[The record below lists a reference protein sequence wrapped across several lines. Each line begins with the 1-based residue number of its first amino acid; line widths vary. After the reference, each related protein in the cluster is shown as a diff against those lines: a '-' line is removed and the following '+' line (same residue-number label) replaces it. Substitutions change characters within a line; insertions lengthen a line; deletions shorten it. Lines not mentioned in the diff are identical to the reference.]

1 MGRQI
6 HALRLG
12 RLASRRGWCQD
23 RSSMKSLSGGAF
35 AALVFVAFANPNGF
49 AQTFA
54 PTPHATATQSAPAQ
68 TAAAQTAQLQELTK
82 KIDEQN
88 AKIDM
93 LSQQIL
99 KLQLAIS
106 NQRPG
111 VMIGEGAPPASTSS
125 TSTSISASPEPS
137 AKAGDGNS
145 HIVARGETLTSI
157 ARMHNISVSE
167 LQKFNHIDNPLKL
180 QAGQTLLIPPSPIPS
195 PSSSGE

>member
-1 MGRQI
+1 
-6 HALRLG
+6 
-12 RLASRRGWCQD
+12 
-23 RSSMKSLSGGAF
+23 MKSLVAN
-35 AALVFVAFANPNGF
+35 ALTASVLIALASSNGF
-49 AQTFA
+49 AQTFT
-54 PTPHATATQSAPAQ
+54 PTPHASATQ
-68 TAAAQTAQLQELTK
+68 TAASQTAQIQELTK

-99 KLQLAIS
+99 KLQSQLS

-111 VMIGEGAPPASTSS
+111 VIIGEGAPS
-125 TSTSISASPEPS
+125 TSTSTSTASTSTPAAAEPS
-137 AKAGDGNS
+137 AKAGDDNS
-145 HIVARGETLTSI
+145 YIVARGETLTSI
-157 ARMHNISVSE
+157 ARMHNVSVGE

>member
-1 MGRQI
+1 
-6 HALRLG
+6 
-12 RLASRRGWCQD
+12 
-23 RSSMKSLSGGAF
+23 MKSPTRETLAVF
-35 AALVFVAFANPNGF
+35 VVTALVSTHSF

-54 PTPHATATQSAPAQ
+54 PTPNPA
-68 TAAAQTAQLQELTK
+68 ASQTAQLQELTK

-99 KLQLAIS
+99 KLQQQLS

-111 VMIGEGAPPASTSS
+111 VMIGEGAPSTSS
-125 TSTSISASPEPS
+125 STSATSTSTPAAAESS
-137 AKAGDGNS
+137 AKAGNGNS

-157 ARMHNISVSE
+157 AKVYNVSVGE

>member
-1 MGRQI
+1 
-6 HALRLG
+6 
-12 RLASRRGWCQD
+12 
-23 RSSMKSLSGGAF
+23 MKPLFGGAF
-35 AALVFVAFANPNGF
+35 AAFVFVALASLNSF
-49 AQTFA
+49 AQTSA
-54 PTPHATATQSAPAQ
+54 PTPKTAATQ
-68 TAAAQTAQLQELTK
+68 TAAIQTAQLQELMK

-99 KLQLAIS
+99 KLQSQLS

-111 VMIGEGAPPASTSS
+111 VMIGEAAPSTSTSS
-125 TSTSISASPEPS
+125 TSTPAAAEPS

>member
-1 MGRQI
+1 
-6 HALRLG
+6 
-12 RLASRRGWCQD
+12 
-23 RSSMKSLSGGAF
+23 MKSLFEPVLAAF
-35 AALVFVAFANPNGF
+35 VFVALASSNSF
-49 AQTFA
+49 AQTLGA
-54 PTPHATATQSAPAQ
+54 TPKAAATQ
-68 TAAAQTAQLQELTK
+68 TAVTQTAQLQELTK

-99 KLQLAIS
+99 KLQLQLS

-111 VMIGEGAPPASTSS
+111 VMIGEGAPS
-125 TSTSISASPEPS
+125 TSTSTSTTPTPTPAPAEPS

-145 HIVARGETLTSI
+145 HVVARGETLTSI
-157 ARMHNISVSE
+157 AKMHDVSVSD

>member
-1 MGRQI
+1 MPKSG
-6 HALRLG
+6 
-12 RLASRRGWCQD
+12 
-23 RSSMKSLSGGAF
+23 SMKSPSG
-35 AALVFVAFANPNGF
+35 AALAAFVFVSLASSNSF
-49 AQTFA
+49 AQTLA
-54 PTPHATATQSAPAQ
+54 PTPK
-68 TAAAQTAQLQELTK
+68 TAATQTAQLQELTK

-99 KLQLAIS
+99 KLQSQLS

-111 VMIGEGAPPASTSS
+111 VMIGEGAPSTSTPASTSAAS
-125 TSTSISASPEPS
+125 TSTAAAPVESS
-137 AKAGDGNS
+137 AKSGNGNS

-157 ARMHNISVSE
+157 AKMHNVSVGE

>member
-1 MGRQI
+1 
-6 HALRLG
+6 
-12 RLASRRGWCQD
+12 
-23 RSSMKSLSGGAF
+23 MKSLTGNAF
-35 AALVFVAFANPNGF
+35 AALVLIALASSTSF

-54 PTPHATATQSAPAQ
+54 PTPKAAANQ
-68 TAAAQTAQLQELTK
+68 TAAAQTAATQAAQLQELAK

-99 KLQLAIS
+99 KLQQQLA

-111 VMIGEGAPPASTSS
+111 VMIGEGAPS
-125 TSTSISASPEPS
+125 TSTSATSTTTPAPAEPS

>member
-1 MGRQI
+1 
-6 HALRLG
+6 
-12 RLASRRGWCQD
+12 
-23 RSSMKSLSGGAF
+23 MKSLVTN
-35 AALVFVAFANPNGF
+35 ALTASVLIALASSNGF
-49 AQTFA
+49 AQTIA
-54 PTPHATATQSAPAQ
+54 PSPHASATQPATDQ
-68 TAAAQTAQLQELTK
+68 AARLQELTK
-82 KIDEQN
+82 KIEEQN

-99 KLQLAIS
+99 KLQSQLS

-111 VMIGEGAPPASTSS
+111 VMIGEGAPS
-125 TSTSISASPEPS
+125 TSTSTSTVSTSTPAAAEPS

-157 ARMHNISVSE
+157 ARMHNVSVGE

>member
-1 MGRQI
+1 
-6 HALRLG
+6 
-12 RLASRRGWCQD
+12 
-23 RSSMKSLSGGAF
+23 MKSLAANPF
-35 AALVFVAFANPNGF
+35 AAVVLIAFVSPNGF

-54 PTPHATATQSAPAQ
+54 PTPN
-68 TAAAQTAQLQELTK
+68 AAISQTAQLQELAK

-99 KLQLAIS
+99 KLQLQLS

-111 VMIGEGAPPASTSS
+111 VMIGEGAPSTSS
-125 TSTSISASPEPS
+125 STPATSTSTPASAESS
-137 AKAGDGNS
+137 AKAGNGNS

-157 ARMHNISVSE
+157 AKMHNVSVSD
-167 LQKFNHIDNPLKL
+167 LQKYNHIDNPLKL

>member
-1 MGRQI
+1 
-6 HALRLG
+6 
-12 RLASRRGWCQD
+12 
-23 RSSMKSLSGGAF
+23 MKSLFGPVLAAF
-35 AALVFVAFANPNGF
+35 VFVALASSNSF
-49 AQTFA
+49 AQTLGA
-54 PTPHATATQSAPAQ
+54 TPKV
-68 TAAAQTAQLQELTK
+68 AANQTAQLQELTK

-99 KLQLAIS
+99 KLQLQLS

-111 VMIGEGAPPASTSS
+111 VMIGEGAPS
-125 TSTSISASPEPS
+125 TSTSTSTTPTSTPTPGDPS
-137 AKAGDGNS
+137 AKVSDGNS
-145 HIVARGETLTSI
+145 HVVARGETLTSI
-157 ARMHNISVSE
+157 AKMHNVSVSD

>member
-1 MGRQI
+1 
-6 HALRLG
+6 
-12 RLASRRGWCQD
+12 
-23 RSSMKSLSGGAF
+23 MKSLFGPVLAAF
-35 AALVFVAFANPNGF
+35 VFVALASSNSF
-49 AQTFA
+49 AQTLGA
-54 PTPHATATQSAPAQ
+54 TPKAAATQ
-68 TAAAQTAQLQELTK
+68 TAANQTAQLQELTK

-99 KLQLAIS
+99 KLQLQLS

-111 VMIGEGAPPASTSS
+111 VMIGEGAPS
-125 TSTSISASPEPS
+125 TSTSTSTTPTSTPAPAEPS
-137 AKAGDGNS
+137 AKPGDGNS

-157 ARMHNISVSE
+157 AKIHNVSVSD

>member
-1 MGRQI
+1 
-6 HALRLG
+6 
-12 RLASRRGWCQD
+12 
-23 RSSMKSLSGGAF
+23 MKFLFGGAF
-35 AALVFVAFANPNGF
+35 AVLVFVVLASSNSFG
-49 AQTFA
+49 QTFA
-54 PTPHATATQSAPAQ
+54 PTPHSAATQ
-68 TAAAQTAQLQELTK
+68 AAATQTAQLQELTK

-99 KLQLAIS
+99 KLQLQLS

-111 VMIGEGAPPASTSS
+111 VMIGEGSAS
-125 TSTSISASPEPS
+125 TSTSTSTPAAAESS
-137 AKAGDGNS
+137 TKTGDGNS

-157 ARMHNISVSE
+157 AKMHNISVSE

>member
-1 MGRQI
+1 
-6 HALRLG
+6 
-12 RLASRRGWCQD
+12 
-23 RSSMKSLSGGAF
+23 MKSLVAN
-35 AALVFVAFANPNGF
+35 ALTASVLIALAGPNGS
-49 AQTFA
+49 AQTFS
-54 PTPHATATQSAPAQ
+54 PTPHASATQPAAGQ
-68 TAAAQTAQLQELTK
+68 AAQLQELTK
-82 KIDEQN
+82 KIEEQN

-99 KLQLAIS
+99 KLQSQLS

-111 VMIGEGAPPASTSS
+111 VMIGEGAPSASTSATS
-125 TSTSISASPEPS
+125 TSTSASPEPS

>member
-1 MGRQI
+1 
-6 HALRLG
+6 
-12 RLASRRGWCQD
+12 
-23 RSSMKSLSGGAF
+23 MKSLFRGAF
-35 AALVFVAFANPNGF
+35 AAFVFVALANSNGF
-49 AQTFA
+49 AQTLA
-54 PTPHATATQSAPAQ
+54 PTPKRAATQTPSAQ
-68 TAAAQTAQLQELTK
+68 TAEIQELTK

-99 KLQLAIS
+99 KLQSQLS

-111 VMIGEGAPPASTSS
+111 VIIGEGAPATSTSATS
-125 TSTSISASPEPS
+125 TSTTASPEPS
-137 AKAGDGNS
+137 AKADNGNS

-157 ARMHNISVSE
+157 ARAHNVSVAE
-167 LQKFNHIDNPLKL
+167 LQKYNHIDNPLKL

>member
-1 MGRQI
+1 MGRQVD
-6 HALRLG
+6 ALQLAL
-12 RLASRRGWCQD
+12 LASGSGWCQN
-23 RSSMKSLSGGAF
+23 RGSMKSLFRGAF
-35 AALVFVAFANPNGF
+35 ATIVFVALANSNSV

-54 PTPHATATQSAPAQ
+54 PTPKTAATQSAAV
-68 TAAAQTAQLQELTK
+68 QTAQIQELTK

-99 KLQLAIS
+99 KLQSQLS

-111 VMIGEGAPPASTSS
+111 VMIGEGVPSASTSAAS
-125 TSTSISASPEPS
+125 TSTAASQEPS
-137 AKAGDGNS
+137 AKADNGNS

-157 ARMHNISVSE
+157 ARMHNVSVAE

>member
-1 MGRQI
+1 
-6 HALRLG
+6 
-12 RLASRRGWCQD
+12 
-23 RSSMKSLSGGAF
+23 MKSLFGPVLAAF
-35 AALVFVAFANPNGF
+35 VFVALASSNSF
-49 AQTFA
+49 AQTLGA
-54 PTPHATATQSAPAQ
+54 TPKAAATQ
-68 TAAAQTAQLQELTK
+68 TAANQTAQLQELTK

-99 KLQLAIS
+99 KLQLQLS

-111 VMIGEGAPPASTSS
+111 VIIGEGAPS
-125 TSTSISASPEPS
+125 TSTSTSTTPTSTPAPAEPS

-145 HIVARGETLTSI
+145 HVVARGETLTSI
-157 ARMHNISVSE
+157 AKMHNVSVSD

>member
-1 MGRQI
+1 
-6 HALRLG
+6 
-12 RLASRRGWCQD
+12 
-23 RSSMKSLSGGAF
+23 MKSLFGPVLAAF
-35 AALVFVAFANPNGF
+35 VFVALATSNSF
-49 AQTFA
+49 AQTLGA
-54 PTPHATATQSAPAQ
+54 TPKAAATQ
-68 TAAAQTAQLQELTK
+68 TAANQTAQLQELTK

-99 KLQLAIS
+99 KLQLQLS

-111 VMIGEGAPPASTSS
+111 VMIGEGAPS
-125 TSTSISASPEPS
+125 TSTSTSTTPTSTPTPGDPS
-137 AKAGDGNS
+137 AKVSDGNS
-145 HIVARGETLTSI
+145 HVVARGETLTSI
-157 ARMHNISVSE
+157 AKMHNVSVSD